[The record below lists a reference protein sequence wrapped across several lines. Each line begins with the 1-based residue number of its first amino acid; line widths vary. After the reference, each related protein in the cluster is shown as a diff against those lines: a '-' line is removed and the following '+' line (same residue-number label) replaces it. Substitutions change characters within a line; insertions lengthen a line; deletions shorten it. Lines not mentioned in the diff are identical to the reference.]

1 MRFDIR
7 IQKLDLHQEVSRY
20 IERRLRLSLSRLV
33 SRLRT
38 VNVRVFD
45 VNGPRGGIDK
55 CCRITAHLLPSE
67 TVVLQE
73 VDADLFAAI
82 DRATRRISRT
92 FTRRLTLERDL
103 IKRAIRRAQIRST
116 PAKRVSPEPNMPIRS
131 RGFDR
136 ARWLR
141 RTRFSRVQK
150 EHRTWQS

>member
-7 IQKLDLHQEVSRY
+7 IQKLDLHQEVGHY
-20 IERRLRLSLSRLV
+20 IERRLRFSLSRLA

-55 CCRITAHLLPSE
+55 CCRITAHILPSE

-92 FTRRLTLERDL
+92 FTRSLTLERDL
-103 IKRAIRRAQIRST
+103 RKKSNSPRPDTPHSSNKSISRTGHTNSKQRS
-116 PAKRVSPEPNMPIRS
+116 
-131 RGFDR
+131 
-136 ARWLR
+136 
-141 RTRFSRVQK
+141 
-150 EHRTWQS
+150 

>member
-7 IQKLDLHQEVSRY
+7 IQKLDLHQEVSHY
-20 IERRLRLSLSRLV
+20 IERRLRFSPSRLA

-55 CCRITAHLLPSE
+55 CCRITAHILPSE

-82 DRATRRISRT
+82 DRAARRISRT
-92 FTRRLTLERDL
+92 FTRSLTLERVLRKKSNSPRPDTPHSSKK
-103 IKRAIRRAQIRST
+103 IISRTGHTNSKQRS
-116 PAKRVSPEPNMPIRS
+116 
-131 RGFDR
+131 
-136 ARWLR
+136 
-141 RTRFSRVQK
+141 
-150 EHRTWQS
+150 

>member
-7 IQKLDLHQEVSRY
+7 IQKLDLHQEVSHY
-20 IERRLRLSLSRLV
+20 IERRLRFSLSRLV

-92 FTRRLTLERDL
+92 FTRSLTLERDL
-103 IKRAIRRAQIRST
+103 RKKSNSPRPDTPHSSTKSISRTGHTNSKQRS
-116 PAKRVSPEPNMPIRS
+116 
-131 RGFDR
+131 
-136 ARWLR
+136 
-141 RTRFSRVQK
+141 
-150 EHRTWQS
+150 

>member
-33 SRLRT
+33 SRLGA

-55 CCRITAHLLPSE
+55 CCRITAHLVPSE

-73 VDADLFAAI
+73 VNADLFAAI
-82 DRATRRISRT
+82 DRATSRISRT

-103 IKRAIRRAQIRST
+103 RKKSNSPRPDTPHYGKKSISRAGHTNARRRI
-116 PAKRVSPEPNMPIRS
+116 
-131 RGFDR
+131 
-136 ARWLR
+136 
-141 RTRFSRVQK
+141 
-150 EHRTWQS
+150 

>member
-7 IQKLDLHQEVSRY
+7 IQKLDLHQEVSHY

-33 SRLRT
+33 SRLRA

-67 TVVLQE
+67 TVVMQE
-73 VDADLFAAI
+73 VDADLFVAI

-92 FTRRLTLERDL
+92 FARRLTLERDL
-103 IKRAIRRAQIRST
+103 RKKSNSPRPDTPHSGKKGISRA
-116 PAKRVSPEPNMPIRS
+116 
-131 RGFDR
+131 
-136 ARWLR
+136 
-141 RTRFSRVQK
+141 
-150 EHRTWQS
+150 EHTNSKQRI

>member
-7 IQKLDLHQEVSRY
+7 IQRLDLHHEVSHY
-20 IERRLRLSLSRLV
+20 IERRLRFSPSRLA

-55 CCRITAHLLPSE
+55 CCRITAHILPSE

-82 DRATRRISRT
+82 DRAARRISRT

-103 IKRAIRRAQIRST
+103 RKKSNSPRPDTPHSGKKGISRAGHTNSKQRI
-116 PAKRVSPEPNMPIRS
+116 
-131 RGFDR
+131 
-136 ARWLR
+136 
-141 RTRFSRVQK
+141 
-150 EHRTWQS
+150 

>member
-1 MRFDIR
+1 MRVDIR
-7 IQKLDLHQEVSRY
+7 IQKLDLHQEVSHY
-20 IERRLRLSLSRLV
+20 IERRLRFSLSRLV

-55 CCRITAHLLPSE
+55 CCRITAHILPSE

-92 FTRRLTLERDL
+92 FTRSLTLERDL
-103 IKRAIRRAQIRST
+103 RKKSNSPRPDTPHSGKKSISRTGHTNSKQRS
-116 PAKRVSPEPNMPIRS
+116 
-131 RGFDR
+131 
-136 ARWLR
+136 
-141 RTRFSRVQK
+141 
-150 EHRTWQS
+150 

>member
-7 IQKLDLHQEVSRY
+7 IQKLDLHQEVSHY
-20 IERRLRLSLSRLV
+20 IERRLRFSLSRLV

-92 FTRRLTLERDL
+92 FTRRLTLERDVRKKSNSPRPDSL
-103 IKRAIRRAQIRST
+103 HSGKKNISRAGHTNSKQRI
-116 PAKRVSPEPNMPIRS
+116 
-131 RGFDR
+131 
-136 ARWLR
+136 
-141 RTRFSRVQK
+141 
-150 EHRTWQS
+150 

>member
-7 IQKLDLHQEVSRY
+7 IQKLDLHQEVSHY
-20 IERRLRLSLSRLV
+20 IERRLRFSLSRLV

-55 CCRITAHLLPSE
+55 CCRITAHILPSE

-82 DRATRRISRT
+82 DRVTRRISRT

-103 IKRAIRRAQIRST
+103 RKKSNSPRPDTPHSGKKGISRAGHTNSKQRI
-116 PAKRVSPEPNMPIRS
+116 
-131 RGFDR
+131 
-136 ARWLR
+136 
-141 RTRFSRVQK
+141 
-150 EHRTWQS
+150 

>member
-7 IQKLDLHQEVSRY
+7 IQRLDLHHEVSHY
-20 IERRLRLSLSRLV
+20 IERRLRFSPSRLA

-55 CCRITAHLLPSE
+55 CCRITAHILPSE

-82 DRATRRISRT
+82 DRAARRISRT
-92 FTRRLTLERDL
+92 FTRSLTLERDL
-103 IKRAIRRAQIRST
+103 RKKSNSPRPHTPRSGKKGISRAGHANSKQRI
-116 PAKRVSPEPNMPIRS
+116 
-131 RGFDR
+131 
-136 ARWLR
+136 
-141 RTRFSRVQK
+141 
-150 EHRTWQS
+150 

>member
-7 IQKLDLHQEVSRY
+7 IQKLDLHQEVSHY

-92 FTRRLTLERDL
+92 FTRRLTLERDVRKKSNSPRPDTPHSGKKD
-103 IKRAIRRAQIRST
+103 ISRAGHTNSKQRI
-116 PAKRVSPEPNMPIRS
+116 
-131 RGFDR
+131 
-136 ARWLR
+136 
-141 RTRFSRVQK
+141 
-150 EHRTWQS
+150 

>member
-33 SRLRT
+33 SRLGA

-55 CCRITAHLLPSE
+55 CCRITAHLVPSE

-73 VDADLFAAI
+73 VNADLFAAI
-82 DRATRRISRT
+82 DRATSRIART

-103 IKRAIRRAQIRST
+103 RQKSNSPRPDTPHSGKKSISRAGHTNARRRI
-116 PAKRVSPEPNMPIRS
+116 
-131 RGFDR
+131 
-136 ARWLR
+136 
-141 RTRFSRVQK
+141 
-150 EHRTWQS
+150 

>member
-7 IQKLDLHQEVSRY
+7 IQKLDLYQEVSHY
-20 IERRLRLSLSRLV
+20 IERRLRFSPSRLA

-55 CCRITAHLLPSE
+55 CCRITAHILPSE

-92 FTRRLTLERDL
+92 FTRSLTLERDL
-103 IKRAIRRAQIRST
+103 RKKSNSPRPHTPRSGKKGISRAGHANSKQRI
-116 PAKRVSPEPNMPIRS
+116 
-131 RGFDR
+131 
-136 ARWLR
+136 
-141 RTRFSRVQK
+141 
-150 EHRTWQS
+150 

>member
-7 IQKLDLHQEVSRY
+7 IQRLDLHHEVSHY
-20 IERRLRLSLSRLV
+20 IERRLRFSPSRLA

-55 CCRITAHLLPSE
+55 CCRITAHILPSE

-82 DRATRRISRT
+82 DRAARRISRT
-92 FTRRLTLERDL
+92 FTRSLTLERDL
-103 IKRAIRRAQIRST
+103 RKKSNSPRPDTPHSSKKSISRTGHTNSKQRS
-116 PAKRVSPEPNMPIRS
+116 
-131 RGFDR
+131 
-136 ARWLR
+136 
-141 RTRFSRVQK
+141 
-150 EHRTWQS
+150 

>member
-7 IQKLDLHQEVSRY
+7 IQKLDLHQEVSHY
-20 IERRLRLSLSRLV
+20 IERRLRFSLSRLV

-55 CCRITAHLLPSE
+55 CCRITAHILPSE

-82 DRATRRISRT
+82 DRAARRISRT

-103 IKRAIRRAQIRST
+103 RKKSN
-116 PAKRVSPEPNMPIRS
+116 SPRPDTLHSSKKNIS
-131 RGFDR
+131 RTGHTNSKQR
-136 ARWLR
+136 I
-141 RTRFSRVQK
+141 
-150 EHRTWQS
+150 